1 MIVTYD
7 SFYVRIAINVWINE
21 IASLSIRL
29 NNTNLLP
36 THAKIKDTPS
46 YSLGSR
52 PKDAKIY
59 VTPAPGAYES
69 CDTNQYKGKSPAFS
83 LSTRYVIPSDVA
95 MKPGP
100 GAYTPEK
107 VRFTIT
113 NQLMSFWHLL
123 FLQTNK
129 FPHRYTNII
138 NILDR
143 YKNSSTAI

>member
-1 MIVTYD
+1 MLY
-7 SFYVRIAINVWINE
+7 
-21 IASLSIRL
+21 
-29 NNTNLLP
+29 TNDLITNPLL

-69 CDTNQYKGKSPAFS
+69 CDTNQYKSKAPGFS
-83 LSTRYVIPSDVA
+83 LSTRYVVPSDVA

-107 VRFTIT
+107 VFISIFSR
-113 NQLMSFWHLL
+113 
-123 FLQTNK
+123 K
-129 FPHRYTNII
+129 EKNIVEP
-138 NILDR
+138 NVR
-143 YKNSSTAI
+143 

>member
-1 MIVTYD
+1 MIM
-7 SFYVRIAINVWINE
+7 RWIN
-21 IASLSIRL
+21 S
-29 NNTNLLP
+29 NLIP

-107 VRFTIT
+107 VLFTTT
-113 NQLMSFWHLL
+113 NRLKTFYHNYFYKL
-123 FLQTNK
+123 TN
-129 FPHRYTNII
+129 FRVV
-138 NILDR
+138 ILTQ
-143 YKNSSTAI
+143 SIF

>member
-1 MIVTYD
+1 MI
-7 SFYVRIAINVWINE
+7 
-21 IASLSIRL
+21 IRL

-107 VRFTIT
+107 VLFTTT
-113 NQLMSFWHLL
+113 NQLKTFRPNL
-123 FLQTNK
+123 LQTDK
-129 FPHRYTNII
+129 FPQRYTNTI

>member
-1 MIVTYD
+1 M
-7 SFYVRIAINVWINE
+7 
-21 IASLSIRL
+21 

-107 VRFTIT
+107 VLFTTT
-113 NQLMSFWHLL
+113 NQLKTFRPNL
-123 FLQTNK
+123 LQTDK
-129 FPHRYTNII
+129 FPQRYTNTI

>member
-1 MIVTYD
+1 MKCIYKIVTYNL
-7 SFYVRIAINVWINE
+7 FYTQIAINICKNE
-21 IASLSIRL
+21 IASLIIRL

-36 THAKIKDTPS
+36 MHAKIKDTPS

-107 VRFTIT
+107 VLSTIT
-113 NQLMSFWHLL
+113 NELKTF
-123 FLQTNK
+123 
-129 FPHRYTNII
+129 
-138 NILDR
+138 
-143 YKNSSTAI
+143 

>member
-1 MIVTYD
+1 MI
-7 SFYVRIAINVWINE
+7 
-21 IASLSIRL
+21 IRW
-29 NNTNLLP
+29 NNTDLLL

-107 VRFTIT
+107 VLFTTT
-113 NQLMSFWHLL
+113 NQLKTFRPNL
-123 FLQTNK
+123 LQTDK
-129 FPHRYTNII
+129 FPQRYTNTI

>member
-1 MIVTYD
+1 MIL
-7 SFYVRIAINVWINE
+7 RW
-21 IASLSIRL
+21 

-107 VRFTIT
+107 VLFTIT
-113 NQLMSFWHLL
+113 NRLKTF
-123 FLQTNK
+123 
-129 FPHRYTNII
+129 
-138 NILDR
+138 
-143 YKNSSTAI
+143 